1 MRLGQNAL
9 SQQASRA
16 QGTTTLHG
24 AQDLELGV
32 KLALTT
38 QHTLVPES
46 AVMLRLT
53 VPMGSRG
60 VSADAVLPGINY
72 DLSWHM
78 LPERLSIEGVLS
90 VTRARDQAGRLFVRL
105 AQGLTGVYTLTAH
118 LEAFADWYAF
128 YAAGA
133 SGTGT
138 GAQHYAVGGLVY
150 VLTPNVALDIWA
162 GGGLTKAADHFLAGA
177 GLALRY

>member
-1 MRLGQNAL
+1 MRLGQTAL

-53 VPMGSRG
+53 VPTGSRG

-128 YAAGA
+128 YAAGGSWERGDGRWDGSLPA
-133 SGTGT
+133 PNAYLLLRGCLFV
-138 GAQHYAVGGLVY
+138 HYERLSTKGL
-150 VLTPNVALDIWA
+150 
-162 GGGLTKAADHFLAGA
+162 
-177 GLALRY
+177 